1 MTKDNEN
8 KLVIL
13 TAGGTG
19 GHIYPAE
26 ALAGELINRGYQ
38 VVLFTDERGLNNYKG
53 KLGEIENKA
62 ILSGSVV
69 GKSIFTKVKSLIK
82 VSFGVIQAFVELFKR
97 HPICVVGFGGY
108 ASFPTAIASILHG
121 VPLIIHEQNSV
132 MSRTNRILARFS
144 TFVAQSF
151 SNVKNTPS
159 IAKSILTGMP
169 VRSSIVDLYKNTY
182 KAVDANGKINLVV
195 IGGSQGATVF
205 AETIPNAI
213 ALLSKEEQEKLN
225 IYQQCRKGEEEFVND
240 KYKGLSVNVEVK
252 SFFDNMPEL
261 YEKASVIVSRSGAS
275 SVYEIA
281 VAGVPSILVPLPT
294 SADNHQYFN
303 AMEIIGSGGGI
314 VLEQKD
320 FDAKVLSKHL
330 SNFISNPQILVKMSA
345 EVKKKAIVDAA
356 SRLADMV
363 EKFIK

>member
-1 MTKDNEN
+1 MMKDNKS

-19 GHIYPAE
+19 GHIYPAD
-26 ALAGELINRGYQ
+26 ALASELIKRGYQ

-62 ILSGSVV
+62 ISSGSVV
-69 GKSIFTKVKSLIK
+69 GKSVFTKIKSLLK
-82 VSFGVIQAFVELFKR
+82 VSLGVTQAFIELFKR
-97 HPICVVGFGGY
+97 HPVCVVGFGGY
-108 ASFPTAIASILHG
+108 ASFPTAIAAILHG

-144 TFVAQSF
+144 SFAAQSF
-151 SNVKNTPS
+151 NNVKNTPS
-159 IAKSILTGMP
+159 TVKSVLTGMP
-169 VRSSIVDLYKNTY
+169 VRESIVNLFEKKYKP
-182 KAVDANGKINLVV
+182 VDENGKINLVI
-195 IGGSQGATVF
+195 IGGSQGAQVF
-205 AETIPNAI
+205 AELIPDAI
-213 ALLSKEEQEKLN
+213 ALLSKEEQGKLN
-225 IYQQCRKGEEEFVND
+225 IYQQCRKGEEDLVND
-240 KYKGLSVNVEVK
+240 KYKNLATNVVVK

-261 YEKASVIVSRSGAS
+261 YEKASIIVSRSGAS

-303 AMEIIGSGGGI
+303 AVEFVGTGGGI

-320 FDAKVLSKHL
+320 FSAEVLSKYL
-330 SNFISNPQILVKMSA
+330 SKFIAEPQTLIKMSG
-345 EVKKKAIVDAA
+345 EVKKKAIIDAA
-356 SRLADMV
+356 SRLADLV
-363 EKFIK
+363 EKFVK

>member
-1 MTKDNEN
+1 MTKDNDK

-26 ALAGELINRGYQ
+26 ALASELIKRDYQ

-69 GKSIFTKVKSLIK
+69 GKSLFTKIKSLIK
-82 VSFGVIQAFVELFKR
+82 VSCGVTQAFVELFKR

-121 VPLIIHEQNSV
+121 VPLIVHEQNSV
-132 MSRTNRILARFS
+132 MSRTNRILARFA
-144 TFVAQSF
+144 TVVAQSF
-151 SNVKNTPS
+151 RNVKNTPS
-159 IAKSILTGMP
+159 TAKSVLTGMP
-169 VRSSIVDLYKNTY
+169 VRESI
-182 KAVDANGKINLVV
+182 INLFEKKYSPIDKDGKFNLII
-195 IGGSQGATVF
+195 IGGSQGASIFT
-205 AETIPNAI
+205 EILPDAI
-213 ALLSKEEQEKLN
+213 ALLSEDEQKKLN
-225 IYQQCRKGEEEFVND
+225 IYQQCRKGEEDLVKE
-240 KYKGLSVNVEVK
+240 KYKDSAANVVVK

-261 YEKASVIVSRSGAS
+261 YENASLIVSRSGAS

-281 VAGVPSILVPLPT
+281 AVGIPSILVPLPT

-303 AMEIIGSGGGI
+303 AVEFVGNGGGI
-314 VLEQKD
+314 IIEQKD
-320 FDAKVLSKHL
+320 FSAKFLGE
-330 SNFISNPQILVKMSA
+330 NISRLISDKQTLIKMSDN
-345 EVKKKAIVDAA
+345 VKKRAIIDAA
-356 SRLADMV
+356 KRLADV
-363 EKFIK
+363 IEKNIK